1 MKLQTEQSQPNR
13 IIFRTPEFDAFY
25 NLLPSKVKEKFEY
38 VFNVVQSVR
47 NVSTKFVKHLQS
59 AKDLYEMRISV
70 GTNEYRTILFAI
82 DHDNV
87 IESTRIILL
96 NGFLKKSTK
105 DYKKQI
111 EIAHK
116 IFKQI
121 PIMIQL
127 DENKLA
133 KLPTTNQM
141 LDEKFGVDGTQE
153 REEFN
158 AKALAW
164 YYGTLLRDRRRELK
178 LTQRQV
184 AEKIGREQ
192 TYIARIERGK
202 ADIQLSSFFRIAAVL
217 GIQFIPTFIK

>member
-1 MKLQTEQSQPNR
+1 
-13 IIFRTPEFDAFY
+13 
-25 NLLPSKVKEKFEY
+25 
-38 VFNVVQSVR
+38 
-47 NVSTKFVKHLQS
+47 
-59 AKDLYEMRISV
+59 
-70 GTNEYRTILFAI
+70 
-82 DHDNV
+82 
-87 IESTRIILL
+87 
-96 NGFLKKSTK
+96 
-105 DYKKQI
+105 
-111 EIAHK
+111 
-116 IFKQI
+116 
-121 PIMIQL
+121 MIQL

-202 ADIQLSSFFRIAAVL
+202 ADIQLSSFSASPQCLAYSSYLLLSNKKWAVL
-217 GIQFIPTFIK
+217 PIAVFL